1 MEHKDAVLKFLAVM
15 TGNRRFEDA
24 QIRLK
29 DKEDATMID
38 VFQDAENRGR
48 EEGRNQV
55 LFSLV
60 DDGLLSPGVAAARA
74 NMSEAEFRAR
84 MERDRQDRQKGQ

>member
-1 MEHKDAVLKFLAVM
+1 MSVSIIVNEETVEEIKEAGIMPEAV
-15 TGNRRFEDA
+15 RRLFKEEFE
-24 QIRLK
+24 
-29 DKEDATMID
+29 
-38 VFQDAENRGR
+38 AERNAGR
-48 EEGRNQV
+48 MEGRDQV

-60 DDGLLSPGVAAARA
+60 DDGLLSPGVAAAKA

>member
-1 MEHKDAVLKFLAVM
+1 MDAVLKFLAVM

-29 DKEDATMID
+29 NKEDATMID

-48 EEGRNQV
+48 DQL